1 MKSINVSTGIITE
14 VVREFDNTLATEL
27 TSLYLAI
34 GEDKDKLIKKLK
46 AVAFSYGLKT
56 VVSQLTDN
64 SLLNQIADVNFGIQL
79 FLGAMQVGSTIKK
92 ASTFDKEKVEE
103 EIARL
108 EKIEFDLEF

>member
-1 MKSINVSTGIITE
+1 MKSINVCTGILTE
-14 VVREFDNTLATEL
+14 TVKEFDNTLATEL
-27 TSLYLAI
+27 SAIYLAI
-34 GEDKDKLIKKLK
+34 GKDKEKLIKKLK

-64 SLLNQIADVNFGIQL
+64 SLINNVVDFNFGLQL
-79 FLGAMQVGSTIKK
+79 FLGATQVASTVKK
-92 ASTFDKEKVEE
+92 ASTFSAEDVKA

>member
-1 MKSINVSTGIITE
+1 MKSINVTTGILTE
-14 VVREFDNTLATEL
+14 TVKEFDNKLAVEL

-46 AVAFSYGLKT
+46 SIAFSYGLKQ

-64 SLLNQIADVNFGIQL
+64 SIINQVVDINFGIQL
-79 FLGAMQVGSTIKK
+79 FLGAMQVGSTVKK
-92 ASTFDKEKVEE
+92 ASTFSAEDVKA
-103 EIARL
+103 EISRL